1 MLQGKN
7 AVIYGV
13 SDSLGGAVA
22 KAFAAHGATVYVTAL
37 RIENAEKIAN
47 EIKAAGGTAI
57 PAQVD
62 ALDAKA
68 VQAHLDDLVSK
79 SNHLDIS
86 FNLINNKSIQN
97 IPLVDM
103 DLEDFVRPIDIS
115 MRTQFITNTA
125 AARIMIKQ
133 GSGIILS
140 LTATPGGIGY
150 PNVGGFGPAC
160 TAMESL
166 TRDLG
171 AELGPHGVRVVTI
184 RSGGSLDSRP
194 FKEAIESGNPEVP
207 GFFEKMRADT
217 MLKDMPAMVDIA
229 NTAVFLASDMGKMI
243 TGVVVDVTAGT
254 TAALNY
260 KAPNVAFVN
269 KKY

>member
-1 MLQGKN
+1 MLKGKN

-37 RIENAEKIAN
+37 RIEKAEKIAN
-47 EIKAAGGTAI
+47 EIKAAGGIAI

-62 ALDAKA
+62 ALDADA

-79 SNHLDIS
+79 SSHLDIS
-86 FNLINNKSIQN
+86 FNLIDTKSLQN
-97 IPLVDM
+97 IPLAEM
-103 DLEDFVRPIDIS
+103 DLEDFIRPIDIS

-125 AARIMIKQ
+125 AARIMMKQ
-133 GSGIILS
+133 RSGIILS
-140 LTATPGGIGY
+140 LTATPAGIGY

-194 FKEAIESGNPEVP
+194 FKEALDSGNADVPE
-207 GFFEKMRADT
+207 FFEKMKADT
-217 MLKDMPAMVDIA
+217 MLKDLPAMADIA

-243 TGVVVDVTAGT
+243 TGVVIDVTAGS